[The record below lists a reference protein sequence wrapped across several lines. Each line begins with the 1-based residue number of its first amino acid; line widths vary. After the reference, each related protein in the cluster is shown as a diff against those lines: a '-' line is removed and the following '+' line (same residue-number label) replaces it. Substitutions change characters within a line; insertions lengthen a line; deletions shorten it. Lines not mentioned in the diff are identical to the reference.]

1 MGTHTPHD
9 SCKTDLRTLSRTVA
23 DRILDLI
30 EPSANLNSVRLF
42 KGGFTNFTHL
52 IEATSRQGQIV
63 RLVVHRYGDLYRD
76 SSSKANVEYHALRL
90 LIANDIPVPVP
101 LYLDETGMILGG
113 AWDRCVLRGGHPG
126 GISTIPKKLGHAV
139 GSWLKLWRRC
149 IR

>member
-113 AWDRCVLRGGHPG
+113 PG
-126 GISTIPKKLGHAV
+126 IVVSFVEGTLVVSSQSQKNWATQLAV
-139 GSWLKLWRRC
+139 G
-149 IR
+149 